1 MGWVGHTL
9 EWGALAGAPVQ
20 AASVNVRVCHCP
32 SLFRSGADGENSK
45 AVGGSRANGF
55 TVVPQVGQL
64 ARDATPFSGG
74 HHTEGFSRVRGCF
87 VIRLAE
93 RLCLF
98 GKPTHLRL
106 HKLSLNS
113 KNLLKILGL
122 AELAYAF
129 GGSGDVSLS
138 IGFHFF
144 S

>member
-1 MGWVGHTL
+1 MGWAG
-9 EWGALAGAPVQ
+9 LAHFGMV
-20 AASVNVRVCHCP
+20 S
-32 SLFRSGADGENSK
+32 
-45 AVGGSRANGF
+45 
-55 TVVPQVGQL
+55 QVGQL

-113 KNLLKILGL
+113 KNLLKIVGL